1 MNARGST
8 EVILA
13 TIGLAMGVL
22 NQQLFT
28 IIVLMAV
35 VTTLCMPPL
44 LRWALARVPMR
55 EEEKARLEKEVEE
68 EKDLVPKLERILVGL
83 DRSENGKLA
92 SRLAGWLIGA
102 RRLTA
107 TVMDVGS
114 ATEGSGPTSL
124 PSQDVVE
131 SAETA
136 AHNVEARDKSRAA
149 DTKRDERDPIDA
161 AAQEAKADK
170 IPVRELISILPL
182 KTQTD
187 TAGDARA
194 EAIPTEARNG
204 YGLLF
209 VGLGARSMA
218 TMQNFP
224 SEIEKIV
231 RELPGPIAIALHRE
245 IRDAPSDT
253 PLERILVPTTGAD
266 YSRFGAEMA
275 VAIAKGCG
283 ATITALNISAP
294 PAENELL
301 RRPNQLLRT
310 GRALLGD
317 IVALGEREGVRV
329 MSKAFVGPTKEGVIL
344 RQAALGRYQLIVLGT
359 KARSVDQI
367 HFGQSAAALLENASC
382 SILILKS

>member
-1 MNARGST
+1 MIGQSPILTKHIEEQLRGLIVALFMPIFFVVAGLAIDLKVLRDPQLLGLAVLLIIIASIGKLGGCYLGSRLARLNHSEALAVGFAMNARGST

-149 DTKRDERDPIDA
+149 VTKRDERDPIDA

-194 EAIPTEARNG
+194 EAILTEARNG

-231 RELPGPIAIALHRE
+231 RELPGLSQSRYIAR
-245 IRDAPSDT
+245 
-253 PLERILVPTTGAD
+253 
-266 YSRFGAEMA
+266 
-275 VAIAKGCG
+275 
-283 ATITALNISAP
+283 SAM
-294 PAENELL
+294 LL
-301 RRPNQLLRT
+301 RHPFK
-310 GRALLGD
+310 G
-317 IVALGEREGVRV
+317 
-329 MSKAFVGPTKEGVIL
+329 F
-344 RQAALGRYQLIVLGT
+344 
-359 KARSVDQI
+359 
-367 HFGQSAAALLENASC
+367 
-382 SILILKS
+382 